1 MKGAERKMD
10 NTTIAA
16 IATPIGPGGIGIVKI
31 SGPDAIASSLPLFR
45 PFRSVREFKSHH
57 LYYGH
62 IVDPEEGVIL
72 DEVLFVIMKK
82 PHSYTCEDVVEIHA
96 HGSASALNAILE
108 LVLRSNR
115 VRLAEPGE
123 FTKRAFLNGRIDLTQ
138 AEAVIDIIESQ
149 TKQGLLMAAQQL
161 KGGLSHAV
169 QKIIRP
175 LKDLLINVEA
185 AIDFPEDVE
194 IVLPP
199 GKAEEILTEQIICP
213 LKRLLEQY
221 DEGHIYREG
230 ATTVILG
237 RPNVGKSS
245 LMNRLLKKE
254 RSIVTG
260 IPGTTRDIIE
270 DIANIRGIPLKIVDT
285 AGLHKTEDEVETI
298 GIRLAKETISQADLI
313 LFMID
318 ISTPLVEEDLDIY
331 REIRHK
337 KGILVLN
344 KIDLPAHPSSCQ
356 VANLFPEIPHVRV
369 SALYGDGIEEL
380 KDAIFKTITGQ
391 TDDEPRLP
399 SIVPNLRHRM
409 VIKKALSSACRA
421 SKNLKEGMFL
431 ELIAI
436 DLREAVD
443 GLGEILGAT
452 TTRDLLDEIFSRFCI
467 GK

>member
-1 MKGAERKMD
+1 ME

-16 IATPIGPGGIGIVKI
+16 IATPIGSGGIGIVKI
-31 SGPDAIASSLPLFR
+31 SGPDAIAATLPLFR
-45 PFRSVREFKSHH
+45 PFRSISEFKSHH

-62 IVDPEEGVIL
+62 IVDPDEGVVL

-108 LVLRSNR
+108 LVLKSGR
-115 VRLAEPGE
+115 VHLAEPGE
-123 FTKRAFLNGRIDLTQ
+123 FTKRAFLNGRIDLAQ
-138 AEAVIDIIESQ
+138 AEAVVDIINSQ
-149 TKQGLLMAAQQL
+149 TRQGLLMAAEQL
-161 KGGLSHAV
+161 KGGLSDAI
-169 QKIIRP
+169 QRIIEN

-194 IVLPP
+194 IVLQP
-199 GKAEEILTEQIICP
+199 EMVQERLTQQVVYP
-213 LKRLLEQY
+213 LRELLEQY
-221 DEGHIYREG
+221 DEGHVYREG
-230 ATTVILG
+230 ITAVILG

-270 DIANIRGIPLKIVDT
+270 DDVNIRGIPVKLVDT

-298 GIRLAKETISQADLI
+298 GIRLAKETIEHADLV
-313 LFMID
+313 LFMVDVSI
-318 ISTPLVEEDLDIY
+318 PLTEEDLDIY
-331 REIRHK
+331 NEIQHK

-344 KIDLPAHPSSCQ
+344 KIDLPIHPSLSEIST
-356 VANLFPEIPHVRV
+356 LFPEIPQVRI
-369 SALYGDGIEEL
+369 SALYGNGIEEL
-380 KDAIFKTITGQ
+380 KDTIFETVTGQ
-391 TDDEPRLP
+391 TDGPHLP

-409 VIKKALSSACRA
+409 AIKKALSSAYRA
-421 SKNLKEGMFL
+421 LKNLKESVFL

-436 DLREAVD
+436 DLRDALD
-443 GLGEILGAT
+443 TLGEILGIT
-452 TTRDLLDEIFSRFCI
+452 TTQDLLEEIFSRFCI